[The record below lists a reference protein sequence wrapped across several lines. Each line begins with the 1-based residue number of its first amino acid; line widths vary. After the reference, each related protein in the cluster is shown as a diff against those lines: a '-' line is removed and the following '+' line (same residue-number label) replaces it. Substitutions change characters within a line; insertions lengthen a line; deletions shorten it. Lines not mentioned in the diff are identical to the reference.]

1 MNLARHITSVRLWL
15 TRLLVALAIAGLLGA
30 SAAAVSPDWHALLHT
45 HTTAGHCEHH
55 HHDSDAPPHE
65 CAATLL
71 AAGLMDA
78 AVVPMPACE
87 FSGTEVRLPLLAQQ
101 RMTPPLPDRFPPG
114 RAPPAHR

>member
-1 MNLARHITSVRLWL
+1 MNLARHISAARLWL

-30 SAAAVSPDWHALLHT
+30 CAAAVSPDWHARL
-45 HTTAGHCEHH
+45 HTTAGYCEHD
-55 HHDSDAPPHE
+55 HHDSDAPTHE

-78 AVVPMPACE
+78 AAAP
-87 FSGTEVRLPLLAQQ
+87 LPEGKFLGIEISLPPLAQE
-101 RMTPPLPDRFPPG
+101 RLTPPQPDRFPPG

>member
-1 MNLARHITSVRLWL
+1 MNLARHISAARLWL

-30 SAAAVSPDWHALLHT
+30 SAAAVSPDWHARLHN
-45 HTTAGHCEHH
+45 TAGHCEHH
-55 HHDSDAPPHE
+55 HHDSDAPTHE

-78 AVVPMPACE
+78 AAAPMPACE

-114 RAPPAHR
+114 RAPPG

>member
-1 MNLARHITSVRLWL
+1 MNLARHISAARLWL

-30 SAAAVSPDWHALLHT
+30 SAAAVSPDWHARLHN
-45 HTTAGHCEHH
+45 TAGHCEHH

-78 AVVPMPACE
+78 AVAPMPGCK
-87 FSGTEVRLPLLAQQ
+87 FSGTEVRLPLLAQK

-114 RAPPAHR
+114 RAPPG

>member
-1 MNLARHITSVRLWL
+1 VNLARHISAARLWL

-30 SAAAVSPDWHALLHT
+30 SAAAVSPDWHARL

-55 HHDSDAPPHE
+55 HRDSDAPTHE

-78 AVVPMPACE
+78 AAAP
-87 FSGTEVRLPLLAQQ
+87 LPDGKFFGIEISLPPLAQE
-101 RMTPPLPDRFPPG
+101 RLTPPQPDRFPPG